1 VNINNF
7 KISLKEFILMT
18 KSELLELKTLL
29 EKELEQIKSDINAFK
44 EVSKPV
50 EPDVSLGRLTRME
63 AIQSKSINESS
74 LKKAEAR
81 QKNIESALRRINKDP
96 DFGIC
101 EECDEKIP
109 FKRMLIMPETRLCVK
124 CMTNIC
130 G

>member
-1 VNINNF
+1 
-7 KISLKEFILMT
+7 MT

>member
-1 VNINNF
+1 
-7 KISLKEFILMT
+7 MT
-18 KSELLELKTLL
+18 KSEVSELKALL
-29 EKELEQIKSDINAFK
+29 DKELEQIKKDIEVLK

-74 LKKAEAR
+74 LKKAVTR
-81 QKNIESALRRINKDP
+81 QKNIESALRRIDKDP